1 MNTAK
6 PSVNFLESISANVK
20 LTPESRTVLLSL
32 MKKDH
37 LSKGCVLVPSG
48 SICKSVYYLE
58 TGLSRRFYLKDN
70 KEVTE
75 SFTAENGFACSIN
88 GYITGNADGRQT
100 ELLEPSVVW
109 SLPYREL
116 ETLYDKYHDIERLG
130 RFLITRELVE
140 MHERLS
146 SLQFMTA
153 SERYAAFL
161 EKYPSLLQRVPLGV
175 ISSYLGI
182 TQETLSRIRSK
193 T

>member
-1 MNTAK
+1 
-6 PSVNFLESISANVK
+6 
-20 LTPESRTVLLSL
+20 